1 MVNAV
6 LLLVSLAAAAP
17 VETRPDRVVGEVSA
31 VESGRLTILA
41 PGGSSIVLTAD
52 ASTRCIKTKPGAAT
66 LEGAEPIPIGD
77 IAVGDRVL
85 AAGSSSTDG
94 SLSAR
99 QVVVMSRGDIAARQQ
114 RDRDEWRRRG
124 MGGVVKAVDPDRQE
138 IAIDVRGSKA
148 PVIVST
154 TEKKA
159 AFRRY
164 ASDSVRFDD
173 ARPSA
178 LVEVQ
183 VGDQLRVLGDRSE
196 DGTRIAAEQV
206 VSGAFRTILATVRG
220 VDAEK
225 SELEV
230 TTGARAD
237 KLSVA
242 VSREAMLR
250 RLAPEQAKEV
260 KGGANLADLLERMP
274 AFSLGELKAGDSV
287 ALSSARG
294 TDDRRV
300 TAVVLVA
307 GIEPLLAPAAP
318 GRPGGATLMPGL
330 PGGALDMGVG
340 GP

>member
-1 MVNAV
+1 VRA
-6 LLLVSLAAAAP
+6 
-17 VETRPDRVVGEVSA
+17 ERVVGEVSA
-31 VESGRLTILA
+31 VEDGRLTVLA
-41 PGGSSIVLTAD
+41 PGGASIVLTAD
-52 ASTRCIKTKPGAAT
+52 AATRCVRTKPGAAT
-66 LEGAEPIPIGD
+66 LEGASPIAIGD
-77 IAVGDRVL
+77 VAVGDRVL
-85 AAGSSSTDG
+85 AAGTLSADG

-114 RDRDEWRRRG
+114 RDRDEWRQRG
-124 MGGVVKAVDPDRQE
+124 TGGVVKAVDPEKQE
-138 IAIDVRGSKA
+138 IALDVRGSKV
-148 PVIVST
+148 PVIVSI

-178 LVEVQ
+178 LSEVQ
-183 VGDQLRVLGDRSE
+183 VGDQVRVLGDRSE
-196 DGTRIAAEQV
+196 DGTRITAEHV
-206 VSGAFRTILATVRG
+206 VSGAFRTIVGTVEG
-220 VDAEK
+220 IDAENG
-225 SELEV
+225 EMRITAGTPPE
-230 TTGARAD
+230 

-242 VSREAMLR
+242 VSREALTR
-250 RLAPEQAKEV
+250 RLGPEQVKAV
-260 KGGANLADLLERMP
+260 KGGANLADLLDRMP
-274 AFSLGELKAGDSV
+274 PLSIAELKAGDRV

-294 TDDRRV
+294 AGEARV
-300 TAVVLVA
+300 TAVVVVA